1 MEWGKIVPSIVA
13 FLTAFL
19 LPFFLSRRKKGG
31 PKKLIKFRQHLL
43 GIGIKF
49 VELDKDSEQA
59 KLGTKFS
66 KGQKSEG
73 AFALEDKNIDLIII
87 TSVSSQYGVNYF
99 IEYLVKS
106 NFNLIKDSVKKTKTM
121 KKRSSLFGRDVVNI
135 SWKGDKHLAQR
146 LNLDYE
152 IKYKLLQAYNEKFKG
167 SILIIPE
174 PKHGYTRIKTNYNL
188 PSPMIFDAIDS
199 IARHIKSG
207 WIETITSLPTI

>member
-1 MEWGKIVPSIVA
+1 MEWGKVVPSIMA

-19 LPFFLSRRKKGG
+19 LPFVLSRRKKGG

-73 AFALEDKNIDLIII
+73 AFTLEGRNIDLIII
-87 TSVSSQYGVNYF
+87 TSVSSQYGVNHF

-106 NFNLIKDSVKKTKTM
+106 NLNLIEDYVRKTKM
-121 KKRSSLFGRDVVNI
+121 VKKRSSFFGREVVNI

-152 IKYKLLQAYNEKFKG
+152 IKYKLLQANKEKFKG
-167 SILIIPE
+167 GILIIPE

-199 IARHIKSG
+199 IARYIKSG
-207 WIETITSLPTI
+207 WIETVASLPNM

>member
-49 VELDKDSEQA
+49 VELDRDSEQA

-66 KGQKSEG
+66 RGQKSEG
-73 AFALEDKNIDLIII
+73 AFVLEGRNIDLIIV
-87 TSVSSQYGVNYF
+87 TSVASQYGVNYF

-106 NFNLIKDSVKKTKTM
+106 TFNLTEGSVNKTKM
-121 KKRSSLFGRDVVNI
+121 AKKKRSLFRRDVVDI
-135 SWKGDKHLAQR
+135 AWKGDKNLARR
-146 LNLDYE
+146 LNLDYD
-152 IKYKLLQAYNEKFKG
+152 IKHKLLQAYIEKFKG

-188 PSPMIFDAIDS
+188 PSPMIFDAIDA
-199 IARHIKSG
+199 IARYVKAGI
-207 WIETITSLPTI
+207 